1 MVFIIFWIILFCRP
15 LRRLQWGQGKTET
28 FPESVSVSSQ
38 QNLQALQK
46 WEGNENIILQKNWN
60 IMKLTTRQLCILM
73 LVSWNLKIFRHLA
86 EMFNALL
93 PGVFPRAGCKCKFR
107 TFYRDKDCFE
117 RASPRTSSTITLS
130 DILDVT
136 KIQPKHVILNTLKA
150 VDQNNFFSLTTKHCK
165 LLLI

>member
-1 MVFIIFWIILFCRP
+1 MSWCNKTFIGPMVFIIFWIILFCRP

-107 TFYRDKDCFE
+107 TFYRNKDCFE
-117 RASPRTSSTITLS
+117 RASPRISSTITLS
-130 DILDVT
+130 DIL
-136 KIQPKHVILNTLKA
+136 I
-150 VDQNNFFSLTTKHCK
+150 
-165 LLLI
+165 